1 MTYNWHRIIGCHNL
15 ALVNLLYLSIISQTV
30 TSQYC
35 YTVSSCLD
43 FVLIVSLLKARRSF
57 NISDLTSSI
66 LGISSN
72 DTLMFLM
79 VSVAI
84 FWSELLICVLAP
96 ACFFSW
102 HLSELII
109 EFLCIMCLDM
119 SSPKTSDNIKNNKND
134 SKIIHLSL
142 STSVVRSQQLFT
154 MPHHVWQC
162 LAVSCPSV
170 NVTLCLK
177 LSFKET
183 VLYIFIKL
191 QTNIYTCTW
200 RTTKQSLIFF
210 YLDFPL
216 YCKWRLLNYT
226 QFPNFAVL

>member
-1 MTYNWHRIIGCHNL
+1 
-15 ALVNLLYLSIISQTV
+15 
-30 TSQYC
+30 
-35 YTVSSCLD
+35 
-43 FVLIVSLLKARRSF
+43 
-57 NISDLTSSI
+57 
-66 LGISSN
+66 
-72 DTLMFLM
+72 
-79 VSVAI
+79 
-84 FWSELLICVLAP
+84 
-96 ACFFSW
+96 
-102 HLSELII
+102 
-109 EFLCIMCLDM
+109 MCLDM

-200 RTTKQSLIFF
+200 RTIKQSLIFF
-210 YLDFPL
+210 CLDLPL
-216 YCKWRLLNYT
+216 YCKWWLLNYT
-226 QFPNFAVL
+226 YFQTLQFCRTYLDFYDSLFCCNSVSKRLIKYFYHTKDIFTLLDSR